1 MRKMK
6 FLVLERD
13 ENENEIRDTLPT
25 GHGLMYYRYLYDDI
39 VHFKRD
45 HVSIKILIVNLLK

>member
-6 FLVLERD
+6 FLVLERE
-13 ENENEIRDTLPT
+13 ENERVVTHFPQVMR
-25 GHGLMYYRYLYDDI
+25 GLMYYRYDGI

-45 HVSIKILIVNLLK
+45 HVCIKILIVNLLK

>member
-6 FLVLERD
+6 VLVLERD
-13 ENENEIRDTLPT
+13 ENEIRDTLPT
-25 GHGLMYYRYLYDDI
+25 GHGLMYYRYDGI